1 MFKQILKSKTM
12 VFNIFVAIMAV
23 VEMNMAVLQP
33 MLGDHY
39 GIVFMFV
46 ALVNVILRS
55 ITTTSLKDK

>member
-12 VFNIFVAIMAV
+12 VFNLLVAIGAV
-23 VEMNMAVLQP
+23 IEMNMSVLQP